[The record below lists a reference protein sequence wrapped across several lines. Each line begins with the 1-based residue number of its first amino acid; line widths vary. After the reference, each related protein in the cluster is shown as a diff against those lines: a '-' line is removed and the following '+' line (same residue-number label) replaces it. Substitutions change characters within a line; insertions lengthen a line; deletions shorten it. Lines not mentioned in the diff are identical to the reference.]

1 MDVSAKIGKAA
12 VKLAEEINA
21 AAIIVTAGAQE
32 KLETNIPI
40 LVAMQEGDLT
50 RIDQMRDAVL
60 YAYIDGKLKMNDT
73 VVGVLGDMIIAYN
86 LSEEPI
92 IRSLNKSADRVEPKV
107 TQTIL
112 DIALELGYEGR
123 EGKSVGTAF
132 IIGDSDEVLKR
143 SHQIILN
150 PYEGHSAEE
159 RDVTNLDNWETIKG
173 FAQLDGVF
181 IVSEDGKIL
190 AAGRYLDVSA
200 RGIKIQKGLG
210 GRHVAAAAITRDTN
224 AIAITVS
231 QSGGTVRIYKDG
243 LQIAE
248 IEPH

>member
-1 MDVSAKIGKAA
+1 MVSAKVGKAA

-21 AAIIVTAGAQE
+21 AAIIVAEGKE

-40 LVAMQEGDLT
+40 LVAVQEGDLT
-50 RIDQMRDAVL
+50 RIDQMRDVVL
-60 YAYIDGKLKMNDT
+60 GAYVDGKLNMNDT
-73 VVGVLGDMIIAYN
+73 VVGVIGNMIIAYN

-92 IRSLNKSADRVEPKV
+92 IQSLNKSADRVNPKV

-112 DIALELGYEGR
+112 DLALELGYEGR

-143 SHQIILN
+143 SHQILLN

-159 RDVTNLDNWETIKG
+159 RDVANLDNWETIKS

-200 RGIKIQKGLG
+200 RGIKVQKGFG